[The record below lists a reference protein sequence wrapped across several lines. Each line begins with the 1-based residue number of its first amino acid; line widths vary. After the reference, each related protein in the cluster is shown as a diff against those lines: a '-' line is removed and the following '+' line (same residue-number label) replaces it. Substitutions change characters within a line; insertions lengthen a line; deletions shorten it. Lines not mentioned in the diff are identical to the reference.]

1 MVVNRFMKK
10 NYMNIYAVYA
20 YKYSI
25 HGSGRITLYHFSGL
39 KRKKVPTEPGV
50 LKFGA

>member
-1 MVVNRFMKK
+1 
-10 NYMNIYAVYA
+10 MNIYTVYA

-25 HGSGRITLYHFSGL
+25 HGSGRITLYHFIEV

-50 LKFGA
+50 SKFGA